1 MDPHS
6 LHASKHRLAAIAEA
20 DRLVSALQRTSTTKA
35 TRLEHV
41 IGVITDE
48 VAPTGAVK
56 KTSPKGGVMVQYR
69 DILLERMTHGVIPV
83 IPNIGY
89 TTSTQKAVHVE
100 ADDVILALTRTFAGH
115 DYESEIA
122 ANLSPFKTDHDTPH
136 AMAGKVTLDR
146 LIILD
151 PLGGIPSVSR
161 ADKPHIFIN
170 LSQEYGD
177 IRNELTSGYVK
188 SGAAVP
194 FSEAAP
200 TTVTEARD
208 HATETHASS
217 SFVDGKFSSVAQ
229 RVDDATHSS
238 NLTRHLQ
245 NLNLMKQALSVLP
258 TSSSAMLTT
267 PLEAATPSGPNA
279 TDLGVGT
286 RRPKN
291 PLIYNLLTDKP
302 LISSSLPVAR
312 LHPHANPLTA
322 SRGATFVKKGM
333 PLTMIPDP
341 RTHAWAPPSAAHPA
355 LQLDA
360 HASIDFPRLVS
371 LIEDSFARPLDTQ
384 HYLARIAGRLAGVIV
399 AGAYEGGA
407 ILTWE
412 LPSGVPDD
420 GSDASRARMVPYLDK
435 FAVRRRSQGA
445 GGVADIVF
453 TAMVRTCLPHG
464 VCWRSR
470 KTNPVNKWYFERSVG
485 THKIPDSTWTM
496 FWTDTDIMRDRQ
508 RWLDYEAVC
517 RSVQPSW
524 ADNQTVMD

>member
-1 MDPHS
+1 M
-6 LHASKHRLAAIAEA
+6 
-20 DRLVSALQRTSTTKA
+20 
-35 TRLEHV
+35 
-41 IGVITDE
+41 IGVITDQDTL
-48 VAPTGAVK
+48 TGLAK
-56 KTSPKGGVMVQYR
+56 TTSPAGRVTVQFA
-69 DILLERMTHGVIPV
+69 DVLLERMSHGVLPV

-100 ADDVILALTRTFAGH
+100 ADDMILALTRAFASHGH
-115 DYESEIA
+115 DSGTAVNPTA
-122 ANLSPFKTDHDTPH
+122 ASISHDETHP
-136 AMAGKVTLDR
+136 AACRVTIDR
-146 LIILD
+146 IIILD

-170 LSQEYGD
+170 LSQEYDD
-177 IRNELTSGYVK
+177 IRNELTSPFVK
-188 SGAAVP
+188 SGAAEQV
-194 FSEAAP
+194 SEAAASM
-200 TTVTEARD
+200 VTEMRD
-208 HATETHASS
+208 QTPETKT
-217 SFVDGKFSSVAQ
+217 DNGGLSSVAHPIA
-229 RVDDATHSS
+229 DTIHSS

-245 NLNLMKQALSVLP
+245 NLNLIQQALSILP
-258 TSSSAMLTT
+258 ASSSAMLTT
-267 PLEAATPSGPNA
+267 PLEAATPSEPKS

-302 LISSSLPVAR
+302 LISSSLPIAR
-312 LHPHANPLTA
+312 LHPGANPLTA
-322 SRGATFVKKGM
+322 SRGATLVKKGM

-341 RTHAWAPPSAAHPA
+341 RTHAWVPPSSVHPA
-355 LQLDA
+355 LQLDG
-360 HASIDFPRLVS
+360 HAGIDFPRLVS
-371 LIEDSFARPLDTQ
+371 LIEDSFARPLDAQ

-412 LPSGVPDD
+412 LPPGVPDD
-420 GSDASRARMVPYLDK
+420 GSDSSRTRMVPYLDK

-445 GGVADIVF
+445 GGVADVVF
-453 TAMVRTCLPHG
+453 TAMVRTCFPLG

-524 ADNQTVMD
+524 ADNKSVMD